1 VSVESELSR
10 VLTVPL
16 DELVDRDVQV
26 RIDPVVDQWLLPW
39 ADRRALLEWGL
50 PQGLL
55 VCVAPQ
61 LDALPTLVPNPA
73 GELERNLISAD
84 QRLYLLGS
92 YGDELV
98 TPDGEDLTV
107 WIGVVAGD
115 GRVLGIRSR
124 PVTTLDMHPQLR
136 EYYADLYHPSVCP
149 FGSSVAAFVE
159 VAWRWHAA
167 SEVIYSQPEPPP
179 SAGADAGWAHH
190 VGQRRACEQML
201 VSLAAFDPAL
211 AVTDPRSLWVD
222 EITPDRTC

>member
-1 VSVESELSR
+1 MSVESDLSR

-16 DELVDRDVQV
+16 DELVDPDVQV
-26 RIDPVVDQWLLPW
+26 RVDPVVDQWLLPQ

-55 VCVAPQ
+55 VRPAPK
-61 LDALPTLVPNPA
+61 LDALPTLVPNLA
-73 GELERNLISAD
+73 GDLERSLIGAD

-98 TPDGEDLTV
+98 TPDGEDLTLRV
-107 WIGVVAGD
+107 GVVAGG

-124 PVTTLDMHPQLR
+124 PITTEDMHPQLR
-136 EYYADLYHPSVCP
+136 EHYPDLYHPSVCP
-149 FGSSVAAFVE
+149 FSSSVAAFVE

-167 SEVIYSQPEPPP
+167 STVIYSQPEPPP

-190 VGQRRACEQML
+190 VSQRRACEQML
-201 VSLAAFDPAL
+201 ASLAAFDPAL